1 MKRIHSY
8 FLGSALVATIGGYL
22 LLRPADPQVG
32 SAGEPL
38 RGSGEEN
45 QQWGGGAWDGDGKTD
60 FRSSKFKDRTVDKG
74 AQGKPKKLPQI
85 ALRPDMDRAG
95 RRAVLAELM
104 AQEGLEGLAG
114 LLQQYGNDPD
124 MPGLPPWLV
133 ADLKE
138 TIAKAYLEGQL
149 GSASQLLDVLGSGY
163 ANPQRVVEEICE
175 TLVDSNHPEKAFLE
189 VLESPTKI
197 TPRSYKFLFGKA
209 GHLIGPSTALAQVDE
224 LGSGEVSRVAGEMI
238 FQEWLALDPEQALQY
253 IDALP
258 QDSWLREQSPR
269 IIVQYVANRD
279 DYERAEQWL
288 ATIKDPA
295 LAQRTRRDLE
305 IIRKAQKQGH

>member
-8 FLGSALVATIGGYL
+8 FLGSVLGAAVGGYL

-32 SAGEPL
+32 SAGGPL
-38 RGSGEEN
+38 RGSGEED
-45 QQWGGGAWDGDGKTD
+45 QRWGGNASDGDGKTV
-60 FRSSKFKDRTVDKG
+60 FRSSKVKDRTVDKG

-85 ALRPDMDRAG
+85 ALRSDMDQTD
-95 RRAVLAELM
+95 RRAMLADLM
-104 AQEGLEGLAG
+104 ARKGLEGLAG

-124 MPGLPPWLV
+124 VPGLPPWLV

-149 GSASQLLDVLGSGY
+149 GSASELLDVLGSGY
-163 ANPQRVVEEICE
+163 TNPQRVVEEICE
-175 TLVDSNHPEKAFLE
+175 TLVDSDHPEQAFLE
-189 VLESPTKI
+189 VLENPTKI

-209 GHLIGPSTALAQVDE
+209 GHLIGPSAALAQVDQF
-224 LGSGEVSRVAGEMI
+224 GSGEVSRVAGEMI
-238 FQEWLALDPEQALQY
+238 FQEWLALNPELALQY

-258 QDSWLREQSPR
+258 EDSWLREQSPR
-269 IIVQYVANRD
+269 IIVHYVANRD
-279 DYERAEQWL
+279 DYERAEQWV

-295 LAQRTRRDLE
+295 LAKRTRRDLE